1 MNLPSYSTKLNEKLQ
16 ELSQTWEQK
25 ILSHLPKNLDS
36 IAQNS
41 GIIKRKRSISSAV
54 QLLKILFLYAASGL
68 SFRLL
73 ATAAYGLGISDI
85 SDTAWRK
92 KCSKAAPFLQD
103 VLQQLLSS
111 LYLPCSTK
119 NEHKNVLLIDASLIR
134 QQGKQQYQQRIHTCY
149 SLNQNRIQQI
159 RITDY
164 HIAESFRTF
173 SFQKEDLILADA
185 GYGRA
190 GNYAYAMEQGCDVII
205 RITPNHICF
214 TDADGEKINIY
225 SLLKEAE
232 QKKEKSVEK
241 FIFCMYEGKKYPV
254 RLIAQELPKEQA
266 EKARKRKEKK
276 AQKNQQNLKEETLF
290 YGKYIILI
298 TSLGVEY
305 DREEILY
312 IYRSRWQVELL
323 FKRFK
328 QNLKIQTLRAG
339 TEAYGETVVLLWMLI
354 WIITEKQVFLTEQFL
369 KKKREEQEKISYSC
383 WELCRVAFSQIKEIL
398 CMSWSLFVDFKN
410 EELYRYL
417 APSKRRRSNQN
428 RDFHTNILPGL
439 IA

>member
-1 MNLPSYSTKLNEKLQ
+1 MNLPFYCTKLNEKLQ
-16 ELSQTWEQK
+16 ELSLTWEQE
-25 ILSHLPKNLDS
+25 ILSHLPENLDS

-41 GIIKRKRSISSAV
+41 GVIKRKRGISSAV

-73 ATAAYGLGISDI
+73 AAAAYGLGISDI

-92 KCSKAAPFLQD
+92 KCGKAAPFLQD

-111 LYLPCSTK
+111 LFLPYSTK
-119 NEHKNVLLIDASLIR
+119 QEQKQVLLMDASLIR

-149 SLNQNRIQQI
+149 SLTQNRIQQI
-159 RITDY
+159 RVTDY
-164 HIAESFRTF
+164 HTAESFRAF

-205 RITPNHICF
+205 RITPNHISF

-225 SLLKEAE
+225 ALLKEAE
-232 QKKEKSVEK
+232 KKKEKSIDR
-241 FIFCMYEGKKYPV
+241 FIYCVYEGKKYPV
-254 RLIAQELPKEQA
+254 RLIAQELSKEQA
-266 EKARKRKEKK
+266 EKACRRKEKK
-276 AQKNQQNLKEETLF
+276 AQKRQQNLKEETLF
-290 YGKYIILI
+290 YGKYMILI

-305 DREEILY
+305 DREEILC

-323 FKRFK
+323 FKRFR
-328 QNLKIQTLRAG
+328 QNLRIKTLRAG
-339 TEAYGETVVLLWMLI
+339 KEAYGETVVLLWMLI

-369 KKKREEQEKISYSC
+369 YKKREEQEQISYSC
-383 WELCRVAFSQIKEIL
+383 WEMCCVTFSRIKEIL
-398 CMSWSLFVDFKN
+398 CMSWSLFVDLKN

-417 APSKRRRSNQN
+417 SPSKRRRSNQN
-428 RDFHTNILPGL
+428 QEFHSGILPGL